1 MLRWNNCHTNINKP
15 AAGEPTQMRILLPN
29 RSAVAAGVLG
39 LSMLAGGAG
48 ATPNG
53 DPPVMPTPAAAPSN
67 PTTDANAP
75 VSAPAEAVTAPS
87 ATVVASPAVAA
98 AQTRLQDRS
107 FAGAYAK
114 DDIAA
119 ALQFYGARTD
129 ALWVSGTAFSD
140 RAKALIAEIGKA
152 DHWGL
157 DAKAFAVP
165 DGAAVLSDADAQG
178 RADAQLTLA
187 ALSYARHAKGGRAR
201 PLSISQMLDLTP
213 PLRDPNTVLKD
224 LETSSD
230 VAAYLT
236 ELHPKHEQFQRLRT
250 ELVKRLGPVEPPAP
264 VDEALLVKLPAEGAT
279 IKPGSLHPDIAL
291 LRKRLK
297 QPSALASDETLF
309 DEKLAEAVKAFQSE
323 KGLKVNGQL
332 NKRTRT
338 ALNREGDGEAKDNS
352 RDTQRLVINME
363 RWRWMPDDL
372 GATHVVNNV
381 PEYTTRMFKDGKVI
395 FKEKIVVG
403 LPEWP
408 TPSFSAEMKT
418 IVFNP
423 SWGVPDGI
431 KAKELKP
438 RLQKAGGGGFFDQ
451 LFGGGGGGA
460 SVIKAYGFTAYRNGK
475 PVDPNSVNW
484 ASADLRQYSFIQPPG
499 SQNPLG
505 FVKFMF
511 PNTHDV
517 YMHDTTQR
525 HLFAQA
531 KRPYSHGCI
540 RVNNPMQFAEVLLE
554 QDKGWG
560 KDRAA
565 QARRSSETV
574 TLDNHIWVHNVYLT
588 MWADDDGKIVNFGDV
603 YGLDNRVSQAIGGGG
618 VRSIDTRPAEDVE
631 TASIND
637 SDAAEQPQSAQKKK
651 KPAKTAKSPA
661 SKPMTMPGSLSEAIS
676 GLIAN

>member
-1 MLRWNNCHTNINKP
+1 MSLLLANRP
-15 AAGEPTQMRILLPN
+15 AVLAAGLL
-29 RSAVAAGVLG
+29 GFCL
-39 LSMLAGGAG
+39 MTGGAG

-53 DPPVMPTPAAAPSN
+53 DPPVMPVPPGAATAVSPGADAQAPAAP
-67 PTTDANAP
+67 
-75 VSAPAEAVTAPS
+75 VTAAAVP
-87 ATVVASPAVAA
+87 TPAVAA
-98 AQTRLQDRS
+98 VLKRLQDKP
-107 FAGAYAK
+107 FASRYAQ

-119 ALQFYGARTD
+119 ALQFYGARQD
-129 ALWVSGTAFSD
+129 PLWFSGTGLTD
-140 RAKALIAEIGKA
+140 RAKAVVAEIGKA
-152 DHWGL
+152 DTWGL
-157 DAKAFAVP
+157 DAKAFALP
-165 DGAAVLSDADAQG
+165 DAAAALTDADAQG
-178 RADAQLTLA
+178 GAEAQLTMA
-187 ALSYARHAKGGRAR
+187 ALTYARYAKGGRTR
-201 PLSISQMLDLTP
+201 PLSISQMIDLMP
-213 PLRDPNTVLKD
+213 PVRDPNTVLKD
-224 LETSSD
+224 LETNSD
-230 VAAYLT
+230 AAAYLT
-236 ELHPKHEQFQRLRT
+236 GLHPKHEQFQRLRT

-264 VDEALLVKLPAEGAT
+264 VDEALLVKLPVGGAT
-279 IKPGSLHPDIAL
+279 IKTGSLHPDIAL

-297 QPSALASDETLF
+297 QPASFAGEETLY
-309 DEKLAEAVKAFQSE
+309 DEKLAEAVKAFQTAN
-323 KGLKVNGQL
+323 GLKPNGQL

-338 ALNREGDGEAKDNS
+338 ALNREGDGETKDNP

-363 RWRWMPDDL
+363 RWRWMPEDM
-372 GATHVVNNV
+372 GASHVLNNV
-381 PEYTTRMFKDGKVI
+381 PEYVTRMFKDGKVI

-460 SVIKAYGFTAYRNGK
+460 SVIKAYGFTAYRNGR

-484 ASADLRQYSFIQPPG
+484 ATADLRQYSFIQPPG

-525 HLFAQA
+525 HLFAQS

-540 RVNNPMQFAEVLLE
+540 RVNDPMRFAEVLLE

-588 MWADDDGKIVNFGDV
+588 MWAEDDGRIVNFGDV
-603 YGLDNRVSQAIGGGG
+603 YGLDNRVSKAIGGGG
-618 VRSIDTRPAEDVE
+618 VRSIDTRPADDVE
-631 TASIND
+631 TASI
-637 SDAAEQPQSAQKKK
+637 SDEAADEQPQPAQKKK
-651 KPAKTAKSPA
+651 KPAKTAKTPA
-661 SKPMTMPGSLSEAIS
+661 SKPSSVPGSFSEAMS
-676 GLIAN
+676 GLVAN